1 MPENRGRIL
10 VVDDEPFARTVVR
23 RMLELDGWSVS
34 EARTTKEALTLL
46 SLEPEPVALL
56 LDVLL
61 EGESGLEFLESSREA
76 GLLVPI
82 IVMTSM
88 EDVETAVRAMKGGA
102 YDFLVKPV
110 TPERLRTAIRHAA
123 ERRALLVE
131 NRDLRKRVRQE
142 AFGRM
147 LVGESPAMKAL
158 YSEMERVVETDIAVC
173 LLGETGTGKELVA
186 RWLHENGPRAKGPFV
201 DINCAAIPETLIE
214 SELFGHE
221 KGAFTG
227 AAGRH
232 KGKLEQADGG
242 TLFLDELGEMAHP
255 TQARLLRVLQEKTL
269 VRVGGSETVPYNAR
283 LVSAT
288 QRDLTAAVREGRFRE
303 DLYFRVVVYPLRLP
317 PLRERTDDIPL
328 LVHHFIRVFRAST
341 GRAVEGITPEA
352 LVSLEA
358 YDWPGNVR
366 ELQNAVFRA
375 VVSARGP
382 FLTTADFPDLSAD
395 HVPRYLPRPYPPR
408 ADLAPGTQAPASLP
422 APTVAVSPRLVTM
435 EDHERAAIQQ
445 ALDAANGNVRA
456 AADRLK
462 VARSTLYRRIR
473 ALGLSAAS

>member
-1 MPENRGRIL
+1 MAENFGRIL

-23 RMLELDGWSVS
+23 RMLEVDGWEVS
-34 EARTTKEALTLL
+34 EARSTEEARALL
-46 SLEPEPVALL
+46 AAEPEPVALL

-61 EGESGLEFLESSREA
+61 DGESGLEYLERLRED
-76 GLLVPI
+76 GVLVPV
-82 IVMTSM
+82 IVMTAM
-88 EDVETAVRAMKGGA
+88 EDVETAVRAMKAGA

-110 TPERLRTAIRHAA
+110 TPERLRTALTHAA
-123 ERRALLVE
+123 ERRALLDE
-131 NRDLRKRVRQE
+131 NRNLRKRVRQE
-142 AFGRM
+142 AFGRT

-158 YSEMERVVETDIAVC
+158 FAEMERVVETDIAVC

-186 RWLHENGPRAKGPFV
+186 RWLHENGPRGKGPFV

-227 AAGRH
+227 AAARH

-242 TLFLDELGEMAHP
+242 TLFLDELGEMAHA

-269 VRVGGSETVPYNAR
+269 VRVGGSETIPYNAR
-283 LVSAT
+283 LISAT
-288 QRDLTAAVREGRFRE
+288 QRDLTAAVRQGTFRE

-317 PLRERTDDIPL
+317 PLRERIEDIAL
-328 LVHHFIRVFRAST
+328 LVHHFIRVFRATT
-341 GRAVEGITPEA
+341 GRPVEGITPEA
-352 LVSLEA
+352 IVTLEA
-358 YDWPGNVR
+358 YTWPGNVR

-382 FLTTADFPDLSAD
+382 FLTTADFPDLSPD
-395 HVPRYLPRPYPPR
+395 RVPRYQPRPYPARPDGPPTP
-408 ADLAPGTQAPASLP
+408 AAGLPKAAIAAPG
-422 APTVAVSPRLVTM
+422 LVTM

-456 AADRLK
+456 AADRLQ

-473 ALGLSAAS
+473 ALGLTAAS

>member
-1 MPENRGRIL
+1 MSENRGRIL
-10 VVDDEPFARTVVR
+10 VIDDEPFARTVVR
-23 RMLELDGWSVS
+23 RMLELDGWTVS
-34 EARTTKEALTLL
+34 EARTTKEARVFLAQ
-46 SLEPEPVALL
+46 EPEPVALL

-61 EGESGLEFLESSREA
+61 DGESGLEFLERLRDE
-76 GLLVPI
+76 GLLVPV
-82 IVMTSM
+82 IVMTAM

-102 YDFLVKPV
+102 YDFLVKPI
-110 TPERLRTAIRHAA
+110 TPERLRTALKHAA
-123 ERRALLVE
+123 ERRALLDE

-142 AFGRM
+142 AFGRT
-147 LVGESPAMKAL
+147 LVGESAAMKAL
-158 YSEMERVVETDIAVC
+158 FSEMERVVETDIAVC

-186 RWLHENGPRAKGPFV
+186 RWLHENGPRGKGPFV

-227 AAGRH
+227 AAARH

-255 TQARLLRVLQEKTL
+255 TQARLLRVIQEKTL
-269 VRVGGSETVPYNAR
+269 VRVGGSESVPYNAR
-283 LVSAT
+283 LISAT

-303 DLYFRVVVYPLRLP
+303 DLYYRVVVYPLRLP
-317 PLRERTDDIPL
+317 PLRERKEDIPL
-328 LVHHFIRVFRAST
+328 LVPPFIRVFRAGT
-341 GRAVEGITPEA
+341 GRPVEGITPEA
-352 LVSLEA
+352 LVALEA

-382 FLTTADFPDLSAD
+382 FLTTADFPDLSPD
-395 HVPRYLPRPYPPR
+395 RVPRYLPRPYPAR
-408 ADLAPGTQAPASLP
+408 SEAPPPSPATPPKP
-422 APTVAVSPRLVTM
+422 AVDASPRLVTM
-435 EDHERAAIQQ
+435 EDHERAAIQE
-445 ALDAANGNVRA
+445 ALDASNGNVRA

-473 ALGLSAAS
+473 ALGLTAAS

>member
-1 MPENRGRIL
+1 M
-10 VVDDEPFARTVVR
+10 
-23 RMLELDGWSVS
+23 
-34 EARTTKEALTLL
+34 
-46 SLEPEPVALL
+46 
-56 LDVLL
+56 
-61 EGESGLEFLESSREA
+61 
-76 GLLVPI
+76 
-82 IVMTSM
+82 
-88 EDVETAVRAMKGGA
+88 
-102 YDFLVKPV
+102 
-110 TPERLRTAIRHAA
+110 
-123 ERRALLVE
+123 
-131 NRDLRKRVRQE
+131 RQE
-142 AFGRM
+142 AFGRT

-158 YSEMERVVETDIAVC
+158 FAEMERVVETDIAVC

-232 KGKLEQADGG
+232 RGKLEQADGG

-288 QRDLTAAVREGRFRE
+288 QRDLTAAVQEGRFRE

-352 LVSLEA
+352 LVALEA

-382 FLTTADFPDLSAD
+382 FLTTADFPDLSPDRRPALPPAPLPAA
-395 HVPRYLPRPYPPR
+395 HRPR
-408 ADLAPGTQAPASLP
+408 LP
-422 APTVAVSPRLVTM
+422 APLPRRRRRPPRRRPASSRWRTTSGPPSS
-435 EDHERAAIQQ
+435 RRSTPRTGTSARRRPAPGRP
-445 ALDAANGNVRA
+445 LDALPAHPG
-456 AADRLK
+456 
-462 VARSTLYRRIR
+462 ARPT
-473 ALGLSAAS
+473 AAS